1 MASVSSHW
9 PVVSGACRGWPGRRI
24 ASGVTTMR
32 GGVADAGDAAGAA
45 GAADAGADVTEV
57 TGVVRAA
64 ADATA
69 REGAG
74 DARAADASPAAA
86 RAVMQ
91 AKLLG
96 LYIE

>member
-1 MASVSSHW
+1 MEV
-9 PVVSGACRGWPGRRI
+9 
-24 ASGVTTMR
+24 
-32 GGVADAGDAAGAA
+32 AGA
-45 GAADAGADVTEV
+45 
-57 TGVVRAA
+57 VRAA

>member
-1 MASVSSHW
+1 
-9 PVVSGACRGWPGRRI
+9 
-24 ASGVTTMR
+24 MR
-32 GGVADAGDAAGAA
+32 GGVADAADAG
-45 GAADAGADVTEV
+45 GPADAGADAMEV
-57 TGVVRAA
+57 AGAVRAA